1 MAANH
6 RGTTVSMSI
15 KPPDSTITKA
25 DIQRGLWAALAASAI
40 WGGMYAVSRLV
51 LQVLPPLTLV
61 AIRMAISCLVLL
73 LALVILR
80 REWRLPRPLWG
91 RVVLIGLIGYSL
103 SIGAQFIGTKL
114 AGAALGSLI
123 TTAAPLVT
131 VALSAFLRI
140 EKVSTWAWIGLA
152 LALAG
157 VAVLSGGGGGSLTGI
172 AWLLVAAVSWGVL
185 GILGGEAVKQ
195 SDAALITAWA
205 SLVGG
210 IGVLPFI
217 PSELASQGIGVITPI
232 TVLGILYLGVVST
245 AVAFALWVYGVSR
258 AGAVRSG
265 LAYFAQ
271 PVVGSLL
278 GALLL
283 NETLGPSF
291 ALGAGLL
298 LLGVVIAQR

>member
-1 MAANH
+1 M
-6 RGTTVSMSI
+6 RI
-15 KPPDSTITKA
+15 STA
-25 DIQRGLWAALAASAI
+25 DIQKGLWAALAASAI

-51 LQVLPPLTLV
+51 LQVVPPLTLV
-61 AIRMAISCLVLL
+61 AIRMAISFVVLL
-73 LALVILR
+73 LGLMLLK
-80 REWRLPRPLWG
+80 REWRLERPLWG
-91 RVVLIGLIGYSL
+91 RVALIGLVGYSL

-131 VALSAFLRI
+131 VAISAFLGR
-140 EKVSTWAWIGLA
+140 EKVSRLAWVGLLLA
-152 LALAG
+152 LGG
-157 VAVLSGGGGGSLTGI
+157 VAVLSGGGTGNI
-172 AWLLVAAVSWGVL
+172 AGIIWLLVAAVSWGVL
-185 GILGGEAVKQ
+185 GILGGELVKK

-205 SLVGG
+205 SLIGG
-210 IGVLPFI
+210 LGVLPFI
-217 PSELASQGIGVITPI
+217 PGELSSQSIGTITPVI
-232 TVLGILYLGVVST
+232 ILGILYLGVVST

-271 PVVGSLL
+271 PLVGSLL

-283 NETLGPSF
+283 KEALGPSF

-298 LLGVVIAQR
+298 IVGVIIAQR